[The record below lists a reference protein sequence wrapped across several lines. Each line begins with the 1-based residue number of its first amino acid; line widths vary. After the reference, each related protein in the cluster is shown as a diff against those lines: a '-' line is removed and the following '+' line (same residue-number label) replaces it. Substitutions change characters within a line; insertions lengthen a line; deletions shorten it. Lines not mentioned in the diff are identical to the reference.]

1 MELSIPVSGGN
12 VSFYNQTGEEP
23 ILPTPVV
30 GVLGVIDDVHKAIGN
45 ELGTVGEKEVL
56 IALGETKDEFGGSIW
71 QQVSADTSDASSLN
85 GLPPQVDMA
94 NEKRLAEFFH
104 GNDLLTA
111 AHDISEGGLAVTAF
125 EMAKRAGA
133 TADGAGWRLVRDAVL
148 EGVGLGGSH
157 DGEGGLL
164 ALGILELDRGADALA
179 RQAER
184 FGIRIADQRV
194 LIDAQW
200 SVLVYLCPQL
210 RIVCRTNNQRSNVA
224 LRLYKRGG
232 QRN

>member
-1 MELSIPVSGGN
+1 MATSNSPCPARLAASTAQPRLRKPPARPPAVALPTPVPGGN

-45 ELGTVGEKEVL
+45 ELGTVGEKEIL

-104 GNDLLTA
+104 GNDLLTV
-111 AHDISEGGLAVTAF
+111 DDSFTYNPEPQQP
-125 EMAKRAGA
+125 
-133 TADGAGWRLVRDAVL
+133 
-148 EGVGLGGSH
+148 
-157 DGEGGLL
+157 
-164 ALGILELDRGADALA
+164 ADAD
-179 RQAER
+179 EH
-184 FGIRIADQRV
+184 GEKGEE
-194 LIDAQW
+194 
-200 SVLVYLCPQL
+200 SEEG
-210 RIVCRTNNQRSNVA
+210 
-224 LRLYKRGG
+224 K
-232 QRN
+232 